1 MTKRIAS
8 AVRWTPVV
16 WLSMGSVAFTA
27 TGRPIDIP
35 ERIHGSDKVVVAA
48 ASSVTPTL
56 RQNAYGDQLIV
67 SQVLLQVEETLKG
80 DPQGSVLLA
89 LEGGTVGGVT
99 LTVSSLP
106 DLKPGERAVFF
117 LDRSGNNEHVP
128 HLKGLG
134 ILKLDQ
140 TNQVQGSGLR
150 LEDIRRMAAQDK

>member
-1 MTKRIAS
+1 MTARILS
-8 AVRWTPVV
+8 AFRWTLMA
-16 WLSMGSVAFTA
+16 WFSMGAVLFAGS
-27 TGRPIDIP
+27 GRPIDIP
-35 ERIHGSDKVVVAA
+35 ERIHGADRVVVASA
-48 ASSVTPTL
+48 ASVTPTW
-56 RQNAYGDQLIV
+56 RSNVYGDQLIV

-89 LEGGTVGGVT
+89 LEGGTLGGVT

-106 DLKPGERAVFF
+106 DVKPGERAVFF
-117 LDRSGNNEHVP
+117 LDRAGNNEHVP

-140 TNQVQGSGLR
+140 TNQVQGSSLQ